1 MAHNA
6 AAQAR
11 AAVVTWEASN
21 LTVERAD
28 AALAAAMQIL
38 ADSAADSAAE

>member
-11 AAVVTWEASN
+11 AAIVTWEASEF
-21 LTVERAD
+21 TVERAD